1 MCVDVLYKSEAWILK
16 GMLRSLSSVS
26 LRGPCLLDSRGTA
39 GQKPGFMGILGLT
52 LVVLESPLGT
62 RVLPGWIVRSS
73 RPPSPPGGLLRVG
86 PGRAQP
92 TVVRESSKVN
102 WLNVCRPCDGH
113 PCHPTWTTPP
123 AGKPVLHMLVEQ

>member
-1 MCVDVLYKSEAWILK
+1 MPNEVLTRQMKVLAQLCPTP
-16 GMLRSLSSVS
+16 GSSQV
-26 LRGPCLLDSRGTA
+26 LTLLTPGV
-39 GQKPGFMGILGLT
+39 KPLLT

-102 WLNVCRPCDGH
+102 WF
-113 PCHPTWTTPP
+113 
-123 AGKPVLHMLVEQ
+123 